1 MILGSLAFPLKVQN
15 GTVNKKRAM
24 TVTSGVLFLGC
35 LFCFM
40 LWSTFTDI
48 YNRIQWFRADTSS
61 HVKQARNFFTASREG
76 EAKVETFYA
85 SLEDLKSQSNKS
97 DTKFHLHQHVS
108 FSQFQ
113 VKDLLKQL
121 YSLDDMWDALTV
133 DGDREDVRD
142 WAHLLSTTFQAHYCK
157 LTHSWQ
163 LCGDPQQKVRQVT
176 QMFHELL
183 KYSDVLRHYKELQVD
198 GKFMASL
205 FECILHWS
213 AQEGLLPAF
222 LVFAHLFPDMVCDE
236 CYPVLNNDTDVY
248 QQLVTYESVAT
259 YQRFIPLLQKYEEY
273 VIL

>member
-1 MILGSLAFPLKVQN
+1 MAPPLNAQN
-15 GTVNKKRAM
+15 VPVNKKCAM
-24 TVTSGVLFLGC
+24 TLTAGVLFFGP

-40 LWSTFTDI
+40 LWSTLTDI
-48 YNRIQWFRADTSS
+48 YNRIQWFRADTSG
-61 HVKQARNFFTASREG
+61 HLKQTRDFVTASPEG
-76 EAKVETFYA
+76 EAKVDTFYA
-85 SLEDLKSQSNKS
+85 LLDDLKSQPNEN
-97 DTKFHLHQHVS
+97 DTKFNLHQHVS
-108 FSQFQ
+108 CSQFQ

-121 YSLDDMWDALTV
+121 YSLDDMWDALTE
-133 DGDREDVRD
+133 DDDRQDVRE
-142 WAHLLSTTFQAHYCK
+142 WAHLLTTTFQQHYDK

-183 KYSDVLRHYKELQVD
+183 KYSDVLTHSKELKVD

-205 FECILHWS
+205 FEDILHWS

-222 LVFAHLFPDMVCDE
+222 LVFAHLVPHMVCDE

-259 YQRFIPLLQKYEEY
+259 YQRFKPLLQKYEEY
-273 VIL
+273 IIL

>member
-1 MILGSLAFPLKVQN
+1 MALTVKVQN
-15 GTVNKKRAM
+15 VAVNKKRAM
-24 TVTSGVLFLGC
+24 TLTSGAVFLGC

-40 LWSTFTDI
+40 LWSTLTDV

-61 HVKQARNFFTASREG
+61 HLKQTRHFYTASPEG
-76 EAKVETFYA
+76 EAKVDAFYA
-85 SLEDLKSQSNKS
+85 LLEDLKSQSDQS
-97 DTKFHLHQHVS
+97 DTKFQLHQHVS

-113 VKDLLKQL
+113 VKELLKQL
-121 YSLDDMWDALTV
+121 YSLDDMWDALTQ
-133 DGDREDVRD
+133 DGDRQDVRE
-142 WAHLLSTTFQAHYCK
+142 WAHLLTTTFQAHYCK

-163 LCGDPQQKVRQVT
+163 LCGEPQQKVRQVT

-183 KYSDVLRHYKELQVD
+183 KYSNVLTHYKELQLD

-205 FECILHWS
+205 FEDLLHWS

-222 LVFAHLFPDMVCDE
+222 LVFAHLFPEMVCDE

-259 YQRFIPLLQKYEEY
+259 YQRFKPLLQKYEEY
-273 VIL
+273 IIL